1 MASHANAGIL
11 FVISAPSGTGKST
24 VAHRLLERVPE
35 LEFSVSYTT
44 RPRREGEREGH
55 DYHFVDRERFEAM
68 IRDGALLEWAD
79 VYGQLYGTGLET
91 TREVLG
97 GGRSLLLDI
106 DVQGA
111 RQVRESELPGIS
123 VMLLPPDYATLEA
136 RLRQRASESETQL
149 SHRLAR
155 ARDEVEDYRY
165 FDYIVVNNE
174 VDETAS
180 ELEAIVRAERSR
192 TDHCTRRVQEIIA
205 TFPRA
210 GKAAKE
216 H

>member
-1 MASHANAGIL
+1 VASKAHAGVF

-44 RPRREGEREGH
+44 RPRRDGEREGR

-79 VYGQLYGTGLET
+79 VYGHLYGTGVEK
-91 TREVLG
+91 TRQALDRG
-97 GGRSLLLDI
+97 CWLLLDI

-111 RQVRESELPGIS
+111 RQVRESDIPGVS

-136 RLRQRASESETQL
+136 RLRHRGSESEAEL
-149 SHRLAR
+149 SRRLAR

-165 FDYIVVNNE
+165 FDHVVINDDVE
-174 VDETAS
+174 TTAS
-180 ELEAIVRAERSR
+180 ELESIVRGERPPAGDAVQR
-192 TDHCTRRVQEIIA
+192 AQEILA
-205 TFPRA
+205 TFPLE
-210 GKAAKE
+210 GQAAKE
-216 H
+216 P

>member
-1 MASHANAGIL
+1 MAPHASAGIL

-44 RPRREGEREGH
+44 RPRRSGEREGH
-55 DYHFVDRERFEAM
+55 DYYFVDRDRFETM

-91 TREVLG
+91 TRQALDA
-97 GGRSLLLDI
+97 GRSLLLDI

-111 RQVRESELPGIS
+111 RQVRESELRGIS

-136 RLRQRASESETQL
+136 RLRQRASESEAEL
-149 SHRLAR
+149 GHRLAR

-165 FDYIVVNNE
+165 FDYIVVNDE
-174 VDETAS
+174 VDVTAS
-180 ELEAIVRAERSR
+180 ELESIVKAERSR
-192 TDHCTRRVQEIIA
+192 ADLNIQRAQEIIA

-210 GKAAKE
+210 GQAAKE

>member
-1 MASHANAGIL
+1 MAPHASAGIL

-44 RPRREGEREGH
+44 RPRRDGEREGH
-55 DYHFVDRERFEAM
+55 DYHFVDRVRFEAM
-68 IRDGALLEWAD
+68 IHDRALLEWAD

-91 TREVLG
+91 TREALG
-97 GGRSLLLDI
+97 RGRSLLLDI

-123 VMLLPPDYATLEA
+123 VMLLPPDYGTLEA
-136 RLRQRASESETQL
+136 RLRQRASESEAEL
-149 SHRLAR
+149 GHRLAR
-155 ARDEVEDYRY
+155 ARDEAEDYRY
-165 FDYIVVNNE
+165 FDYIVVNDE
-174 VDETAS
+174 VDVTAS
-180 ELEAIVRAERSR
+180 ELESIVRAERSR
-192 TDHCTRRVQEIIA
+192 ADHCIQRAQEIIA

-210 GKAAKE
+210 GQAAKE